1 MGGDGHSTA
10 SEKLSKKSMLTDIQS
25 VYVSQDKNPSH
36 PEEYQIKKPGSESWI
51 WWYSIHM
58 AAEST
63 EQKLEFRRGLE
74 DLKKEQE
81 LTNDTRCELCVKV
94 LKTGKLINHIKYFHN
109 FSNFSLIDSFTST
122 TVKFNFNDNTL
133 TLEHKES
140 SPTDSS
146 STKCFTMRQS
156 STQEEY
162 GCVKCNIVYADSG
175 AHLLFQHGMLRCRV
189 TSCDKYFDDEHLR
202 SLHEESQHSQAYP
215 CSVCNKICTSQYHL
229 VVHKSEEHSMQT
241 CIFCDAMILTS
252 LEPFANH
259 LHQHHYIKNNKLVHN
274 ARMVPVIHRLI
285 NFPLILFDPTAL
297 TVHCCLCDSYK
308 FDCVHGGE
316 ELVRYLTEF
325 HHIKHSD
332 RIENAEI
339 IGDIGKFPVYMK
351 CEVCG
356 VILTSILNSTTHM
369 KKLHKD
375 SGQEKNKLFTCDI
388 CHQGFYFQSSL
399 NSHKSKAHQETS
411 GITFRCPLCTS
422 VTNSKNGMRRHLRNS
437 HKRTDLLNEE
447 LS

>member
-1 MGGDGHSTA
+1 
-10 SEKLSKKSMLTDIQS
+10 
-25 VYVSQDKNPSH
+25 
-36 PEEYQIKKPGSESWI
+36 
-51 WWYSIHM
+51 
-58 AAEST
+58 
-63 EQKLEFRRGLE
+63 
-74 DLKKEQE
+74 
-81 LTNDTRCELCVKV
+81 
-94 LKTGKLINHIKYFHN
+94 
-109 FSNFSLIDSFTST
+109 
-122 TVKFNFNDNTL
+122 
-133 TLEHKES
+133 
-140 SPTDSS
+140 
-146 STKCFTMRQS
+146 
-156 STQEEY
+156 
-162 GCVKCNIVYADSG
+162 
-175 AHLLFQHGMLRCRV
+175 
-189 TSCDKYFDDEHLR
+189 
-202 SLHEESQHSQAYP
+202 
-215 CSVCNKICTSQYHL
+215 
-229 VVHKSEEHSMQT
+229 
-241 CIFCDAMILTS
+241 
-252 LEPFANH
+252 
-259 LHQHHYIKNNKLVHN
+259 
-274 ARMVPVIHRLI
+274 MVPVIHRLI
-285 NFPLILFDPTAL
+285 NFPLIPFDPTAR

-411 GITFRCPLCTS
+411 GLTFRCPLCTS

-447 LS
+447 LSYKCRMCEKLFWTISERTVHIAENHKEASEILKNALFVSTYHPTDMLLGDTFKECIPMSLCFKMFPSSAEIVGYCFPKDTSCPTSLKLTTPRQ